1 VFVKQKVMSKKQIPK
16 PTEAELEILQ
26 VLWEN
31 GPSSVRFVNE
41 RLNEEREVGYTTTLK
56 LMQIMVEKGLAS
68 RNTERRTHVYKAEVA
83 ESDTQRRLLEKFLD
97 TAFRGSATKLVMQ
110 ALGQHEASREELEEI
125 KALIEELEQK
135 ENE

>member
-1 VFVKQKVMSKKQIPK
+1 MSKKHIPK

-26 VLWEN
+26 ILWEH

-41 RLNEEREVGYTTTLK
+41 QLNEQREVGYTTTLK

-68 RNTERRTHVYKAEVA
+68 RNTERRTHVYRAEAA
-83 ESDTQRRLLEKFLD
+83 ETDTQQRLLEKFLD
-97 TAFRGSATKLVMQ
+97 TAFRGSAGKLVMQ

-135 ENE
+135 ENK